1 MPTDGILLS
10 IIIPT
15 YNRLAV
21 LQELLSGKLSHVGRE
36 DVETIIVDDGSS
48 DGSWEWLTEFCKAR
62 SGFRCYRTDVNSGP
76 GPARNVGLDRARGR
90 YFLAC
95 DSDVLPMPG
104 AIDRVCN
111 IVEAHPDRNVIF
123 VPCLEYPSLRR
134 MDTIAGDRDISS
146 EDMLYGRIS
155 AEMIPIGRLSYFRE
169 HNLRYPAFRSGGEGI
184 LWIKATSERPALFV
198 DGPLFYYRTDV
209 SGRICTADHQ
219 LRHAG
224 DMAKIADAMI
234 ALYPDSLDAEGA
246 AQRARRRTAAGMYHL
261 LAGNTKEAR
270 ARLRNAAG
278 AGNVPAMI
286 LLCASLFGMRACRAG
301 FRVLRRS
308 SLPAA

>member
-1 MPTDGILLS
+1 LTTDGISLS
-10 IIIPT
+10 IIIPA
-15 YNRLAV
+15 YNRLTV
-21 LQELLSGKLSHVGRE
+21 LQELLGGNLSLVDRE

-48 DGSWEWLTEFCKAR
+48 DGTWEWLTEFCDATR
-62 SGFRCYRTDVNSGP
+62 GFRCYRTDVNSGP
-76 GPARNVGLDRARGR
+76 GQARNIGLDHARGK

-104 AIDRVCN
+104 AIDRICSL
-111 IVEAHPDRNVIF
+111 VETHSDRNVIF
-123 VPCLEYPSLRR
+123 VPCIEYPSLKR
-134 MDTIAGDRDISS
+134 MDPITGDRDISS

-155 AEMIPIGRLSYFRE
+155 AEMIPIGRLPYFNER
-169 HNLRYPAFRSGGEGI
+169 NLRYPTFRSGGEGI
-184 LWIKATSERPALFV
+184 LWIQATAEKPALFA

-278 AGNVPAMI
+278 AGNVHALI
-286 LLCASLFGMRACRAG
+286 LLCASLFGVRACRAG
-301 FRVLRRS
+301 FSVLRRK